1 MNTGVAFQCILIIR
15 RRFKLDNVENWAEQ
29 KCRPPWLMYKKKI
42 EIILA
47 KTLWNSPKK
56 QNLDLKINDSKPH
69 IWLLSMNFR
78 FSGRKPHSQQNLAKN
93 ITHFTTQFASKTSL
107 ILRILTHSQLTAKNL
122 TPHSTNFPANMFM
135 IRVRKKINYTISRP
149 TF

>member
-78 FSGRKPHSQQNLAKN
+78 FSGRKSHSQQNLAKN
-93 ITHFTTQFASKTSL
+93 ITHFTTQFCLKNLTHFTDLNSL
-107 ILRILTHSQLTAKNL
+107 STHSQKPYSSLYKFSSK
-122 TPHSTNFPANMFM
+122 HVSDSCQ
-135 IRVRKKINYTISRP
+135 KKS
-149 TF
+149 